1 MRIFLTASKDTT
13 LYERYPTNNAGLD
26 EILEVGKVAKP
37 EDLGV
42 AYSGS
47 AARSLLYFNLSNSGS
62 WVGINNPKY
71 YLNLK
76 IANATK
82 LPYSQELWI
91 KKISAHWTEGSG
103 YFVQQTK
110 NAGDGATWR
119 QSDTSV
125 SWSLYG
131 GDVHDTP
138 MQSIVLDEYPLQD
151 LRIDVTDIVG
161 PVVADHPFVDW
172 NGLMVQFT
180 TSSESDQ
187 TNEGNIKFF
196 SKQTHTVH
204 QPTLEVV
211 WDDSTFITGSVLK
224 SIPNT
229 TDISIIAKNAKDT
242 YTRGTKE
249 KLRFI
254 VRDKYPPKA
263 FDATLRYKNK
273 YYLPSS
279 SYFSI
284 VDSQAG
290 TTVFPE
296 DVYSKLSCDA
306 TSSYFVLDT
315 TPLYK
320 NRYYTVNLTVNNGE
334 SDTSVVSELFTFL
347 VK

>member
-13 LYERYPTNNAGLD
+13 LYQRYPTNNAGLD

-37 EDLGV
+37 EDLSI

-47 AARSLLYFNLSNSGS
+47 AARAILSFNLTNSAS
-62 WVGINNPKY
+62 FSANAKY

-82 LPYSQELWI
+82 LPYSQEILI
-91 KKISAHWTEGSG
+91 KKLSASWTEGSG
-103 YFVQQTK
+103 YFVQQSK

-119 QSDTSV
+119 QATTAV
-125 SWSLYG
+125 SWSTSG
-131 GDVHDTP
+131 GTVYNTP
-138 MQSIVLDEYPLQD
+138 TQSLVLDEYPLQD
-151 LRIDVTDIVG
+151 LRIDVTNILS
-161 PVVADHPFVDW
+161 PVVSQSLDW
-172 NGLMVQFT
+172 NGLLLQFPT
-180 TSSESDQ
+180 NSEIDQ
-187 TNEGNIKFF
+187 TNEGNIKLF

-211 WDDSTFITGSVLK
+211 WDDSTFVTGSLLK
-224 SIPNT
+224 TIPNT
-229 TDISIIAKNAKDT
+229 LDILVAPKNVKDV

-249 KLRFI
+249 KVRFI
-254 VRDKYPPKA
+254 VRDKYPPKT
-263 FDATLRYKNK
+263 FDATLRYKGK

-284 VDSQAG
+284 TDTQAG
-290 TTVFPE
+290 TTIYPD
-296 DVYSKLSCDA
+296 DVYAKLSCDP

-320 NRYYTVNLTVNNGE
+320 NRYYTVNLTINNGT
-334 SDTSVVSELFTFL
+334 SDTSTISDVFTFL